1 MEDPLGMRT
10 LWKGFGQIPERE
22 KKNSYRFTTLLGMD
36 VRGLLDP
43 VWNLHLIKDRSRML
57 GQRVKYWV
65 NELGADDNGIV
76 DMWLE
81 WHSET
86 GAPLIAL
93 TDGAEDDGG

>member
-1 MEDPLGMRT
+1 
-10 LWKGFGQIPERE
+10 
-22 KKNSYRFTTLLGMD
+22 MD